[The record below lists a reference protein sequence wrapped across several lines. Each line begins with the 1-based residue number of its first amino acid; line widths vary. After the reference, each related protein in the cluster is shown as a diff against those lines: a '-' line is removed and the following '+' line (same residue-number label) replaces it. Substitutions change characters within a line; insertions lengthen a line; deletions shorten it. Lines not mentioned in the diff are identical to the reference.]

1 MGLFNSKELE
11 KLRTENQELKTKFHF
26 MYEKE
31 NQAELLKKTL
41 INLKKEIA
49 DTNKSKNELMN
60 EMGELKL
67 KHKRSESDVDQMNKL
82 ILELDKKK
90 LELKDTV
97 SSYDNNL
104 KDVSEILG
112 QSDINFDDDITNIK
126 EAKTADEI
134 ESFISNLKNRLVNF
148 KEDEEKLTKVIELK
162 NLEINDLENKQ
173 ERLNTEQN
181 EIETKLEEKRAKLK
195 EEEEKYEIEI
205 NKNKQKIE
213 ELENKEEELLK
224 AQNELESK
232 KNELNEIIEEI
243 NTDVKNKREV
253 KDSLEFESLNLE
265 QQIKDQNEKITKAQE
280 KFATLDEKTN
290 QSEKRLYEIKQS
302 LEIKAKKLSSVNTEI
317 LLQEQKFEKIKTEID
332 NIKTEKEK
340 LEADVIEQKN
350 SIRGFDTKVQKLKE
364 LCTLLETRRSEIEK
378 GNLALENRFTNMFQ
392 KYNSELNKI
401 NKKRNLLEKIVL
413 AKEQEIETKD
423 QELYE
428 KIASLEESE
437 RVLNLRQ
444 VEVDSLEKHIK
455 TLMEKKDYIS
465 NEINVNSREYD
476 KQIKQKELLKS
487 EIQLLVNN
495 KNNIDKDLQN
505 LVDVMVS
512 SYNRSEERRKDL
524 EKDIKLYDEQLDTFK
539 ERINE
544 SMNEMLEIQSNV
556 SGLKLEHEELRTSIA
571 KLIKTKKKLHED
583 ISKYQDVVQRYQSIK
598 EKLKIEQALAK
609 NKEIPGPYNGNEVKS
624 NISLNKEAEANQRS
638 KLFKI

>member
-49 DTNKSKNELMN
+49 DTNKSKNKLMN
-60 EMGELKL
+60 EIEELKL

-97 SSYDNNL
+97 SSYDSNL

-112 QSDINFDDDITNIK
+112 ESDINFDDDITNIK

-148 KEDEEKLTKVIELK
+148 KEAEEKLNKVIELK

-213 ELENKEEELLK
+213 QLENKEEELLK
-224 AQNELESK
+224 AQNDLETK
-232 KNELNEIIEEI
+232 KNELSEIIEEI

-253 KDSLEFESLNLE
+253 KGSLEVESLNLE
-265 QQIKDQNEKITKAQE
+265 KQIKDQNKKITQAQE

-290 QSEKRLYEIKQS
+290 QSEKRLYEIEQS
-302 LEIKAKKLSSVNTEI
+302 LEIKAKKLSSINTEI
-317 LLQEQKFEKIKTEID
+317 HLHEQKLEKIKDEID
-332 NIKTEKEK
+332 SIKTEKEK
-340 LEADVIEQKN
+340 LEADIIEQN
-350 SIRGFDTKVQKLKE
+350 NTIRGFDTKVEKLKE
-364 LCTLLETRRSEIEK
+364 LCALLETRRGEIEK

-455 TLMEKKDYIS
+455 TLTEKKDYLS
-465 NEINVNSREYD
+465 NEININSREYD
-476 KQIKQKELLKS
+476 KQIKQKEMLKS
-487 EIQLLVNN
+487 EVQLLVNN

-539 ERINE
+539 EKINE

-556 SGLKLEHEELRTSIA
+556 SGLKLEHEELRSSIS

-598 EKLKIEQALAK
+598 EKLKIEQAIAK
-609 NKEIPGPYNGNEVKS
+609 NKELPGPFKGKNVKS
-624 NISLNKEAEANQRS
+624 GISLDKESESHQRS